1 MKQTTMKWTILALA
15 LVLAVAG
22 NAYGDRPMR
31 FKANLEGFNAGGMP
45 IPTNA
50 TGNARVEVIDD
61 GTALEFRVIVAGID
75 NLLMAHIH
83 IAPAPVALTDPAGPI
98 AYWFT
103 GGPPPAAPDGS
114 SGDNLTE
121 RVNGRL
127 AQGFIITDGDVED
140 WDVNSMNPDPQ
151 SGTVAGLINAIKKGR
166 ASVVV
171 HTDDLNPDTP
181 TGVAG
186 DSRAGE
192 LRGTLQ

>member
-1 MKQTTMKWTILALA
+1 MRNLLLGLALG
-15 LVLAVAG
+15 VLVAG
-22 NAYGDRPMR
+22 SANAAKPIIFR
-31 FKANLEGFNAGGMP
+31 ANLEGFNAGGAP

-50 TGNARVEVIDD
+50 QGHAKVEVIDN
-61 GTALEFRVIVAGID
+61 GTALNFSVKVAGID

-83 IAPAPVALTDPAGPI
+83 ISPTPVELTDPAGPV

-103 GGPPPAAPDGS
+103 GGPPPGTT
-114 SGDNLTE
+114 LTE
-121 RVNGRL
+121 RVNGTL
-127 AQGFIITDGDVED
+127 ADGYIITNGQLAV
-140 WDVNSMNPDPQ
+140 WDVDDPTA
-151 SGTVAGLINAIKKGR
+151 GTVAGLITALEEGR

-171 HTDDLNPDTP
+171 HTDDLDPDTP